1 MTIVKDDK
9 DRWDKLAIIL
19 APVGGLLTA
28 LAVASLGIFG
38 SRALDQQQSSEAKL
52 RLYSE
57 LMSKREESEATL
69 RKEMFQSIIGS
80 FFDAQSTSLE
90 AKLLKMELL
99 AQNFH
104 EALNLTPLF
113 QHMRREI
120 AAAPIAP
127 PLKRHYEGRLS
138 ELAREITRKQM
149 IVLESGGQRFDW
161 TVLLSDSL
169 IAGTKTETLEDVE
182 LTLDNIKRRFR
193 VTLYQ
198 VDTVAAGDP
207 GRARDRDAESAR
219 RVPHGVGT
227 LLGGVHGGIL
237 QFADDRQHPAVQ
249 RPARRHGAHQPEQR
263 RRRPEPACTSPDH
276 APACAR
282 SRTTR
287 RSCGNSRGSSPAST
301 VTLSTT
307 ILTASSC
314 RAWMMPPSAK
324 AGSTVP

>member
-38 SRALDQQQSSEAKL
+38 SRALDQRQSSEAKL

-80 FFDAQSTSLE
+80 FFDAQSTSLD

-120 AAAPIAP
+120 GS
-127 PLKRHYEGRLS
+127 R
-138 ELAREITRKQM
+138 T
-149 IVLESGGQRFDW
+149 D
-161 TVLLSDSL
+161 
-169 IAGTKTETLEDVE
+169 
-182 LTLDNIKRRFR
+182 
-193 VTLYQ
+193 
-198 VDTVAAGDP
+198 
-207 GRARDRDAESAR
+207 RARR
-219 RVPHGVGT
+219 
-227 LLGGVHGGIL
+227 
-237 QFADDRQHPAVQ
+237 
-249 RPARRHGAHQPEQR
+249 
-263 RRRPEPACTSPDH
+263 
-276 APACAR
+276 
-282 SRTTR
+282 
-287 RSCGNSRGSSPAST
+287 
-301 VTLSTT
+301 
-307 ILTASSC
+307 
-314 RAWMMPPSAK
+314 
-324 AGSTVP
+324 